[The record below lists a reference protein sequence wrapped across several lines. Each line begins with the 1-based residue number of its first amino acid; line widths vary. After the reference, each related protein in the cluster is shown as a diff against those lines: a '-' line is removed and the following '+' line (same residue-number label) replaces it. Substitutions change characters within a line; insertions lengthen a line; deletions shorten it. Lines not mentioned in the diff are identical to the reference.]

1 MYPRLN
7 ATGTVDHEA
16 VVADGS
22 GVRLVLRQVTLPFS
36 GWALLDQELAA
47 LLSMVKVG
55 EAASDSALAGSLGH

>member
-1 MYPRLN
+1 
-7 ATGTVDHEA
+7 
-16 VVADGS
+16 
-22 GVRLVLRQVTLPFS
+22 LRQVTLPFS